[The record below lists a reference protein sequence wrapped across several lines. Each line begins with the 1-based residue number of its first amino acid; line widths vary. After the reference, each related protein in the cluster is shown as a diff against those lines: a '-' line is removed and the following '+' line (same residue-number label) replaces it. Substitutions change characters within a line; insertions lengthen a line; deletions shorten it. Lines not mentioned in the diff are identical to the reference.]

1 MHVRLTCSIIS
12 FLLLAACGHRSPA
25 PETATPVSAEKT
37 PVPDTTAHKTEKT
50 ASIPVC
56 DCRTVA
62 PYEDEGP
69 AAAFSHWDIENNPG
83 NFRKKW
89 EQHTHDSIRT
99 RIRTLVL
106 NGISD
111 IPDSFRVFSGVEKIV
126 YSGGGPRGKNPALK
140 GAGIF
145 PKLRVLEIWGG
156 GRLDTTAAWL
166 SRIEVLITGKSAMAG
181 LRSFKQL
188 PNLKVIRMSHS
199 GFDVFPSDISSLS
212 CLQDITLAEYRF
224 GTADLAQLDLKKLA
238 CLRKAYFSGQTN
250 HLPQGLA
257 DSGRAK
263 INLYLR
269 NPYLPKEDKELLA
282 AYKKRK

>member
-1 MHVRLTCSIIS
+1 MYTRYAFS
-12 FLLLAACGHRSPA
+12 FILLLLLAACGHRSPA
-25 PETATPVSAEKT
+25 PETGTPVSAEKT
-37 PVPDTTAHKTEKT
+37 PLPDTTAGRTEK
-50 ASIPVC
+50 AAAVPVC
-56 DCRTVA
+56 DCKTVA
-62 PYEDEGP
+62 PYENEGP
-69 AAAFSHWDIENNPG
+69 AAEFRHWDIENNPE

-89 EQHTHDSIRT
+89 EQYTHDSIRT

-111 IPDSFRVFSGVEKIV
+111 IPDSFRIFSGVEKVV
-126 YSGGGPRGKNPALK
+126 YSGGGPRGKDPALK

-166 SRIEVLITGKSAMAG
+166 HQIEVLITGKSAMAG

-224 GTADLAQLDLKKLA
+224 GTADLAQLDLKKLP
-238 CLRKAYFSGQTN
+238 CLRKAHFSGQTN

-257 DSGRAK
+257 DSSRAK

>member
-1 MHVRLTCSIIS
+1 MYTRSAFFFIL
-12 FLLLAACGHRSPA
+12 LLLAACGSQTTA
-25 PETATPVSAEKT
+25 PPSENAGPAEKPALSVST
-37 PVPDTTAHKTEKT
+37 VPPEEP
-50 ASIPVC
+50 ASAIPVC
-56 DCRTVA
+56 RCSPVA
-62 PYEDEGP
+62 PYEDNGV
-69 AAAFSHWDIENNPG
+69 AVSFSHWDIENDPG

-89 EQHTHDSIRT
+89 EQYTHDSIRT

-106 NGISD
+106 NGLSD
-111 IPDSFRVFSGVEKIV
+111 IPDSFRIFSGVEKIV
-126 YSGGGPRGKNPALK
+126 YSGGTPWGRKPALQ

-156 GRLDTTAAWL
+156 ARLDTAGTWL
-166 SRIEVLITGKSAMAG
+166 SRIEVLIMGKSAMEG
-181 LRSFKQL
+181 LRSFKYL

-199 GFDVFPSDISSLS
+199 GFDVFPSDISGLS

-224 GTADLAQLDLKKLA
+224 GTADLGQLDLKKLA
-238 CLRKAYFSGQTN
+238 CLRKAHFSGQTN

-257 DSGRAK
+257 DSSRAK
-263 INLYLR
+263 IDLYLR